1 MNDPQTHSENT
12 TTLRRWVVLGGL
24 FMIYMASN
32 GITMHTLPLLYPELI
47 ETFGW
52 SATQVT
58 LPATI
63 LFVIG
68 AFTSPPAGWLL
79 DRFSP
84 RIIILS
90 GSIIMGVALI
100 FYAQITALW
109 QLVVIYGLL
118 GAGLSLCGLV
128 SNMVVLSRWFST
140 TRGRATGI
148 LLMASSLGGTV
159 FPLLVGQGLLA
170 WGWRDTVTIV
180 ALATGATM
188 IFCVLIFVRDHPSQI
203 LQSSNQKVE
212 LSEFSS
218 VWPILLQSKFF
229 RIAFATGALWFVIIA
244 LTQHQSIYLAR
255 DLGLSRE
262 NLPKV
267 FSVFFACSVI
277 GKFGFGFLSDYFDKR
292 LVMAASIIILGTAL
306 AILSNINVHA
316 PIFLYSYAVL
326 AGIGFSGAFTCIQLL
341 IAAYYVGPGYGRILA
356 CLVLIDTLC
365 GALGTRVVG
374 MLRESMG
381 SYHIPLIGMTLL
393 CLIAAITIATLKKPG
408 TE

>member
-1 MNDPQTHSENT
+1 MNDPQTHTENPDT
-12 TTLRRWVVLGGL
+12 FRRWGVLGGL

-32 GITMHTLPLLYPELI
+32 GIAMHTLPLLYPELI

-52 SATQVT
+52 SETQVT

-63 LFVIG
+63 FFVIG

-84 RIIILS
+84 RIIIL
-90 GSIIMGVALI
+90 GGCIIMAAALT
-100 FYAQITALW
+100 FYAQISTLW
-109 QLVVIYGLL
+109 QLVVIYGFL

-128 SNMVVLSRWFST
+128 SNMVVLSSWFST
-140 TRGRATGI
+140 ARGRATGI

-180 ALATGATM
+180 AFATGATM
-188 IFCVLIFVRDHPSQI
+188 IFSVLIFVRDHPS
-203 LQSSNQKVE
+203 KVLRTNYE
-212 LSEFSS
+212 TPGQPKFSS
-218 VWPILLQSKFF
+218 VWPTLRQSQFF

-255 DLGLSRE
+255 DLGLSKE

-292 LVMAASIIILGTAL
+292 LVMAASIIILGTSL

-365 GALGTRVVG
+365 GALGTRAIG
-374 MLRESMG
+374 ILRESMG
-381 SYHIPLIGMTLL
+381 SYREPLIGMALL
-393 CLIAAITIATLKKPG
+393 CVIAAITIATLKKPG

>member
-109 QLVVIYGLL
+109 QLVVIYAQDYPYAGSCQIWSYFL
-118 GAGLSLCGLV
+118 AGLAQPEG
-128 SNMVVLSRWFST
+128 VL
-140 TRGRATGI
+140 
-148 LLMASSLGGTV
+148 
-159 FPLLVGQGLLA
+159 P
-170 WGWRDTVTIV
+170 
-180 ALATGATM
+180 
-188 IFCVLIFVRDHPSQI
+188 
-203 LQSSNQKVE
+203 E
-212 LSEFSS
+212 
-218 VWPILLQSKFF
+218 
-229 RIAFATGALWFVIIA
+229 
-244 LTQHQSIYLAR
+244 
-255 DLGLSRE
+255 
-262 NLPKV
+262 
-267 FSVFFACSVI
+267 
-277 GKFGFGFLSDYFDKR
+277 YF
-292 LVMAASIIILGTAL
+292 
-306 AILSNINVHA
+306 
-316 PIFLYSYAVL
+316 
-326 AGIGFSGAFTCIQLL
+326 
-341 IAAYYVGPGYGRILA
+341 
-356 CLVLIDTLC
+356 
-365 GALGTRVVG
+365 
-374 MLRESMG
+374 
-381 SYHIPLIGMTLL
+381 
-393 CLIAAITIATLKKPG
+393 
-408 TE
+408 